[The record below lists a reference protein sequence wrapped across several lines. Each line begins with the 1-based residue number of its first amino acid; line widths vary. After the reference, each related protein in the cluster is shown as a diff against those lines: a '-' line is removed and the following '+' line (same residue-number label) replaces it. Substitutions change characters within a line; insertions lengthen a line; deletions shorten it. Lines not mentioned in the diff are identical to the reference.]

1 MIGVP
6 PRQVPRDVYNRARDK
21 GRLEVF
27 FNTFLRKDVRIPTLE
42 KVLDPYTYEVEKT
55 PYWVGYIWPHRLTGT
70 INIDRRYCFSRSYY
84 PLPHFDSGDFAHKWA
99 RVMRETE
106 RWLDYPI
113 DCFEFLH
120 KYYVKEGNKR
130 ASVSRYL
137 DLPGIMVNIT
147 RVIPMNYEREDV
159 RSYHEFLS
167 FERQTGIGCL
177 WFSHEGAFAKLTA
190 LMNKHH
196 LSGEDLITL
205 VFNPY
210 CRITGNYSGPY
221 DEIIDYLSIFPGRD
235 ASSKYRE
242 KAFKQ
247 VILARKHKRKAARNH
262 AERLAT

>member
-1 MIGVP
+1 MIGVTQ
-6 PRQVPRDVYNRARDK
+6 RRAPRDVYNRAREK
-21 GRLEVF
+21 GRIEVF
-27 FNTFLRKDVRIPTLE
+27 FNTLLRKDARVPTLE
-42 KVLDPYTYEVEKT
+42 KVLEPYTYEVEKK
-55 PYWVGYIWPHRLTGT
+55 PFWVGYIRPHKITGT
-70 INIDRRYCFSRSYY
+70 LNIDRRYCFSRSYY
-84 PLPHFDSGDFAHKWA
+84 PLPDFDAGDFAYKWA
-99 RVMRETE
+99 RVMRETHK
-106 RWLDYPI
+106 WLDYPI

-159 RSYHEFLS
+159 RRYHEFLA

-177 WFSHEGAFAKLTA
+177 WFGYEGAFDELTS
-190 LMNKHH
+190 LTNRHH
-196 LSGEDLITL
+196 LSGEDLLTL

-221 DEIIDYLSIFPGRD
+221 DEIIDYLSIFPGKH
-235 ASSKYRE
+235 ASCKYQE

-247 VILARKHKRKAARNH
+247 VILARRHKRKTALPH
-262 AERLAT
+262 PERPSG